1 MKNTLTWFL
10 AVTTITL
17 AVVCV
22 VQSRKS
28 AGQQTQLAALRS
40 ELDEKSQE
48 RETLQAAQKRSDR
61 QRHELMAQAD
71 ELAAQLRA
79 RQFAATNVTALAP
92 TNPPPVSEGEKPDEG
107 KGGFGTMLS
116 KMMQDPDTRKFIRD
130 QQRMTM
136 DQLYAPLVKRMSLTP
151 DEAAK
156 FKDLLADNMM
166 NAAEKA
172 SSMFGGSPSTNRSE
186 MLNNLN
192 AEQKTFEEQVKAF
205 LGDDRYAQYKDYQ
218 ETLGERTLLS
228 QFKQQAGSDY
238 NLSEPQSEALLNFMK
253 EEKKNVAASTGLP
266 LSDANQD
273 PAKLQ
278 ALMSDDKVDQ
288 LLHGQE
294 TVGQRVYERA
304 RTILS
309 PEQLATL
316 GKFQTNQM
324 QMTRMGMSMMKK
336 MLGPDKSAPAAAPPN
351 Q

>member
-1 MKNTLTWFL
+1 MKNIITLFL

-17 AVVCV
+17 GVVCV

-28 AGQQTQLAALRS
+28 TDQQTQLAALRG

-48 RETLQAAQKRSDR
+48 LETLQTAQKRSDR
-61 QRHELMAQAD
+61 QRRELTAQAD
-71 ELAAQLRA
+71 ELAAQLQA
-79 RQFAATNVTALAP
+79 RQVAATNVIVLAP

-151 DEAAK
+151 DEATK
-156 FKDLLADNMM
+156 FKDLLADSMM

-172 SSMFGGSPSTNRSE
+172 SSMFGGSPSTNRTE
-186 MLNNLN
+186 MLSSLT
-192 AEQKTFEEQVKAF
+192 AEQKTFDEQVKAF
-205 LGDDRYAQYKDYQ
+205 LGDDRYAQYKDYEQ
-218 ETLGERTLLS
+218 TLGERTLLN

-238 NLSEPQSEALLNFMK
+238 NLSDPQTEALLTIMK
-253 EEKKNVAASTGLP
+253 EEKKNAAATTGLP
-266 LSDANQD
+266 LDDANKD

-278 ALMSDDKVDQ
+278 ALLADGKVDE
-288 LLHGQE
+288 LLRGQDALS
-294 TVGQRVYERA
+294 QRVYDRA

-309 PEQLATL
+309 PDQLNTL

-324 QMTRMGMSMMKK
+324 QMMRMGMSMARK
-336 MLGPDKSAPAAAPPN
+336 MFAPDKPTPAAAPPN

>member
-1 MKNTLTWFL
+1 MKSTLTWFL
-10 AVTTITL
+10 AAATIIL

-22 VQSRKS
+22 VQSRKF
-28 AGQQTQLAALRS
+28 AGQQTQLAALRG

-48 RETLQAAQKRSDR
+48 RETLQAAQKRSER

-71 ELAAQLRA
+71 ELAAQLRT
-79 RQFAATNVTALAP
+79 REFAATNVIALAP
-92 TNPPPVSEGEKPDEG
+92 TNPPPLSEGAKPDEG
-107 KGGFGTMLS
+107 NGGFGTMLS

-130 QQRMTM
+130 QQRLTM
-136 DQLYAPLVKRMSLTP
+136 DQLYAPLVKSMRLTP
-151 DEAAK
+151 DEAAE

-186 MLNNLN
+186 MLSNLS
-192 AEQKTFEEQVKAF
+192 AEQKTFDDQVKAF

-218 ETLGERTLLS
+218 ETLGERAMLN

-238 NLSEPQSEALLNFMK
+238 NLTDPQAEALLTFMK
-253 EEKKNVAASTGLP
+253 EEKKNVAATTGLP
-266 LSDANQD
+266 LGDANKD

-278 ALMSDDKVDQ
+278 ALLADGKVDE
-288 LLHGQE
+288 LLQGQD
-294 TVGQRVYERA
+294 TLSQRVYDRA

-309 PEQLATL
+309 PDQLNTF

-324 QMTRMGMSMMKK
+324 QMMRLGMSMARK
-336 MLGPDKSAPAAAPPN
+336 MFAPDKPTPAGAPPN

>member
-10 AVTTITL
+10 VVATITL

-28 AGQQTQLAALRS
+28 AGQQTQLAAIRG

-48 RETLQAAQKRSDR
+48 LETLQAGQKRSER
-61 QRHELMAQAD
+61 QRRELAAQAD
-71 ELAAQLRA
+71 ELAAQLQA
-79 RQFAATNVTALAP
+79 RQFAATNVIALAP

-136 DQLYAPLVKRMSLTP
+136 DQLYAPLVRQMGLAP

-156 FKDLLADNMM
+156 FKDLLADTMM

-172 SSMFGGSPSTNRSE
+172 SSMFGGSPATNRTE

-192 AEQKTFEEQVKAF
+192 VEQKTFDEQVKAF
-205 LGDDRYAQYKDYQ
+205 LGDERYAQYKDYEQ
-218 ETLGERTLLS
+218 TLGERTMLN
-228 QFKQQAGSDY
+228 QFKQQADSDY
-238 NLSEPQSEALLNFMK
+238 NLTDPQTEALLTIMK
-253 EEKKNVAASTGLP
+253 EERKNVAATTGLP
-266 LSDANQD
+266 LGDANKD

-278 ALMSDDKVDQ
+278 ALLADGKVDE
-288 LLHGQE
+288 LLQGQD
-294 TVGQRVYERA
+294 VLSQRVYDRA
-304 RTILS
+304 RTFLS
-309 PEQLATL
+309 PEQLNMF

-324 QMTRMGMSMMKK
+324 QMMRLGMSMAKK
-336 MLGPDKSAPAAAPPN
+336 MFAPDKPNATTAIPN

>member
-1 MKNTLTWFL
+1 MKHTLTLSL
-10 AVTTITL
+10 AVATITL
-17 AVVCV
+17 GVVCV

-28 AGQQTQLAALRS
+28 AGQQTQMASLQGELEVRS
-40 ELDEKSQE
+40 QQIED
-48 RETLQAAQKRSDR
+48 LQATQKRAEG
-61 QRHELMAQAD
+61 QRRRLMAQAD

-79 RQFAATNVTALAP
+79 REFAATNVIALAP

-107 KGGFGTMLS
+107 KGGFGTMFS

-151 DEAAK
+151 DEATK

-186 MLNNLN
+186 MLSNLS
-192 AEQKTFEEQVKAF
+192 AEQKTFDDQVKAF

-218 ETLGERTLLS
+218 ETLGERTMLN

-238 NLSEPQSEALLNFMK
+238 NLTDPQTEALLTIMK
-253 EEKKNVAASTGLP
+253 EEKKNVAATTGLP
-266 LSDANQD
+266 LGDANKD
-273 PAKLQ
+273 PAKFQ
-278 ALMSDDKVDQ
+278 ALLADGKVDE
-288 LLHGQE
+288 LLQGQD
-294 TVGQRVYERA
+294 TLSQRVYDRA

-309 PEQLATL
+309 PDQLNTF

-324 QMTRMGMSMMKK
+324 QMMRLGMSMAKRMFA
-336 MLGPDKSAPAAAPPN
+336 PDKPTPAAAPPN

>member
-1 MKNTLTWFL
+1 MKNTLTWL
-10 AVTTITL
+10 LTATTITL

-22 VQSRKS
+22 VQSRKFS
-28 AGQQTQLAALRS
+28 VQQTQLAAIRG
-40 ELDEKSQE
+40 ELDEKSEQL
-48 RETLQAAQKRSDR
+48 ETLQAAQKRSER
-61 QRHELMAQAD
+61 QRRELADRAD
-71 ELAAQLRA
+71 ELAAQLQV
-79 RQFAATNVTALAP
+79 RQSAATNVIALAP
-92 TNPPPVSEGEKPDEG
+92 TNPPLVSEGDKPDEG

-136 DQLYAPLVKRMSLTP
+136 DQLYAPLVRQMGLAP

-172 SSMFGGSPSTNRSE
+172 SSMFGGSASTNRTE

-192 AEQKTFEEQVKAF
+192 VEQKTFDERVKAF
-205 LGDDRYAQYKDYQ
+205 LGDERYAQYKDYEQ
-218 ETLGERTLLS
+218 TLGERTMLN

-238 NLSEPQSEALLNFMK
+238 NLTDPQTEALLTIMK
-253 EEKKNVAASTGLP
+253 EEKKNVAATTGLP
-266 LSDANQD
+266 LGDANKD

-278 ALMSDDKVDQ
+278 ALLADGKVDE
-288 LLHGQE
+288 LLQGQD
-294 TVGQRVYERA
+294 VLSQRVYDRA

-309 PEQLATL
+309 PDQLNTL

-324 QMTRMGMSMMKK
+324 QMMRLGMSMAKK
-336 MLGPDKSAPAAAPPN
+336 MFAPDKPN
-351 Q
+351 ATTVIPNP